1 MTFVVSDGALA
12 ALDRYLPSPGSRV
25 RVTDEISLSYQQ
37 IWATQPQVRTV
48 VSFLARN
55 IAQIGLHVYKR
66 VSDTDRQRLVD
77 HPLAQ
82 LLGRPN
88 ARTTAY
94 RFKDALVSDMAIYDN
109 ALLLKAKSNG
119 QPRALIRLDPSKV
132 EPRGDN
138 WLWPEA
144 YRLRGNRGYQDF
156 APDQIVHFRGYN
168 PADNRWGCSPLETLR
183 RVLTEEYEAG
193 RWREQLWRNGARFSG
208 VISRPKEAGNWS
220 NDAAERF
227 RANWRGLYTGDGPGA
242 GGTPVLEDGMT
253 FTATGVTPE
262 QAQYLEARKLTREE
276 VAAAFHI
283 PLPMVGILDHA
294 TFSNI
299 EEQHRNLYQDTLGPW
314 LQMIAEEIELQL
326 LPDLDTSPGIYV
338 EFNLAEKMAGSF
350 EEQSKSFQT
359 AVGGPIM
366 TPNEARSRVN
376 LPAID
381 GGDELIRPL
390 NVTTGAQASP
400 SDSAPSGNGKAR
412 GVDVKARASDAQHQ
426 AAVDALKSF
435 FRRQRRGVMG
445 ALGSKAAAD
454 WWNETKWNNELTAD
468 LYAVGLTMSSE
479 IGRKVAAGLGFGAD
493 SYDPGM
499 TEAFLA
505 AVAESRAKSINA
517 GTKAALDDALASND
531 ETLTPGKVFDDAEGY
546 RAERWGK
553 SFSTVV
559 SAFSTTEAAKQA
571 APDDATPTKTW
582 RVHSPNP
589 RPAHA
594 RMAGET
600 VAVGAKFSNGAEWP
614 GDPVLGVDGVAGC
627 TCSVDVSV

>member
-1 MTFVVSDGALA
+1 MTFVVTDGQLA
-12 ALDRYLPSPGSRV
+12 ALDRMPTRIPAASV
-25 RVTDEISLSYQQ
+25 RINDRLSLSYPD
-37 IWATQPQVRTV
+37 IWRTQPQVRTV

-55 IAQIGLHVYKR
+55 IAQIGLHVYER
-66 VSDTDRQRLVD
+66 VSDTDRKRLTD
-77 HPLAQ
+77 HPLAV

-88 ARTTAY
+88 PRTTPY
-94 RFKDALVSDMAIYDN
+94 RFKEALVSDMGIHDN
-109 ALLLKAKSNG
+109 AIILKAALSGG
-119 QPRALIRLDPSKV
+119 QPLGLLRLDPSKV
-132 EPRGDN
+132 SPVGDN
-138 WLWPEA
+138 PLWPDA
-144 YRLRGNRGYQDF
+144 YRLRGARGYRDL
-156 APDQIVHFRGYN
+156 APDQVIHFRGFN
-168 PADNRWGCSPLETLR
+168 PADGRWGVSPLETLR
-183 RVLTEEYEAG
+183 RILTEEYEAG
-193 RWREQLWRNGARFSG
+193 NWREQLWRNGARFSG

-220 NDAAERF
+220 DSAAERF

-253 FTATGVTPE
+253 FTAAGVTPE

-314 LQMIAEEIELQL
+314 LQMISEEIALQL
-326 LPDLDTSPGIYV
+326 LPDLDTSSKVYV
-338 EFNLAEKMAGSF
+338 EFNLADKMAGSF
-350 EEQSKSFQT
+350 EQQSQSFQT

-366 TPNEARSRVN
+366 TPNEARARVN
-376 LPAID
+376 LPAIE

-400 SDSAPSGNGKAR
+400 TDSAPPKAR
-412 GVDVKARASDAQHQ
+412 GADVKARASDDQQ
-426 AAVDALKSF
+426 AAAVETLRKF

-445 ALGSKAAAD
+445 ALGSKAGPD
-454 WWNETKWNNELTAD
+454 WWDADKWNAELAAD
-468 LYAVGLTMSSE
+468 LYALAVSVSTV
-479 IGRKVAAGLGFGAD
+479 IGREVSKSLGFDPG
-493 SYDPGM
+493 SYDVAR
-499 TEAFLA
+499 TQAFLA
-505 AVAESRAKSINA
+505 AVSESRAKMINQA
-517 GTKAALDDALASND
+517 TLDAITEALASAD
-531 ETLTPGKVFDDAEGY
+531 ESLTAAKVFDDAEGY

-553 SFSTVV
+553 SLSTTI
-559 SAFSTTEAAKQA
+559 SAFASTEAAKQQ

-582 RVHSPNP
+582 RVNSRNP

-594 RMAGET
+594 RMAGQT
-600 VAVGAKFSNGAEWP
+600 VPVGSKFSNGAEWP